1 VAAHPE
7 VLVQLRDE
15 LVADAEGFNVHR
27 RQHEIIRFGEDEK
40 VRRSPQAVACRKR
53 CVEELGRPHRLLL
66 VGSAGVGYT
75 ANEARRGN
83 LETGLCWNL
92 SVGME
97 SQSGRRGSTVEGK
110 APVCVWGVVSSIVLG
125 GGESPLHGEGL
136 DGST

>member
-1 VAAHPE
+1 V
-7 VLVQLRDE
+7 
-15 LVADAEGFNVHR
+15 
-27 RQHEIIRFGEDEK
+27 K

-92 SVGME
+92 SVGTE
-97 SQSGRRGSTVEGK
+97 SQLGRRGSTVEGK
-110 APVCVWGVVSSIVLG
+110 VRRMRMGSRIEHSTRRWGKPTTWGRTRREHVARKGNSSRTHVG
-125 GGESPLHGEGL
+125 PGKMSQPHCGE
-136 DGST
+136 

>member
-1 VAAHPE
+1 VVAHPE

-15 LVADAEGFNVHR
+15 LVAD
-27 RQHEIIRFGEDEK
+27 
-40 VRRSPQAVACRKR
+40 
-53 CVEELGRPHRLLL
+53 VEELGRPHRLLL

-110 APVCVWGVVSSIVLG
+110 VRRMRMGSRIEHSTRRWGKPTTCQYMLG
-125 GGESPLHGEGL
+125 RFFNKHQIRR
-136 DGST
+136 